1 MDRRY
6 MAGLIVIIVAIAS
19 VIMIS
24 ALPSS
29 ESEASVEGT
38 PVIQWAWI
46 IGGIFLV
53 AVLLGFLMYFQSR
66 SS

>member
-1 MDRRY
+1 MDRKY
-6 MAGLIVIIVAIAS
+6 IAGLIVIIVVIAS

-24 ALPSS
+24 ALPLS
-29 ESEASVEGT
+29 ESDGSVEGT

-53 AVLLGFLMYFQSR
+53 AVFLGFLMYFQSR